1 MRLPLGCPIE
11 AICGLRSTK
20 IGPSSCIRTEPE
32 GAERAR
38 HTNDGLSFKGPT
50 TTVGL
55 LSSPANAEAL
65 GKLGGSRSAVALP
78 VMIDRKRL
86 TFFHY
91 SKHIK

>member
-1 MRLPLGCPIE
+1 MRAEIHQ
-11 AICGLRSTK
+11 

-38 HTNDGLSFKGPT
+38 HTGDGLSFKGPT
-50 TTVGL
+50 TTAGL

-65 GKLGGSRSAVALP
+65 GKLGGSLFAVALP
-78 VMIDRKRL
+78 MMIDRKRL